1 MLSLT
6 YEPGLSTLNKLDHK
20 SNDIRPAGDN
30 FMNKQWPRFGSKIYS
45 ATRFRTLLFV
55 PRSSQFVSF
64 EELRASKCELRKR
77 ENGGYW
83 VYHPSKYFSNRM
95 RSFQNWVMILPI
107 ASDIAQL
114 KLGHQPTLPPTFKGK
129 ALGNRLGKFLHLFG
143 TRAVETFL
151 AYFSSLWKLSL
162 RDSLLYWL

>member
-30 FMNKQWPRFGSKIYS
+30 LMNKQWPRFGSKIYS

-64 EELRASKCELRKR
+64 EELRASNCELQSVSF
-77 ENGGYW
+77 ENEKME
-83 VYHPSKYFSNRM
+83 VIEFIIP
-95 RSFQNWVMILPI
+95 QNIFRT
-107 ASDIAQL
+107 A
-114 KLGHQPTLPPTFKGK
+114 
-129 ALGNRLGKFLHLFG
+129 
-143 TRAVETFL
+143 
-151 AYFSSLWKLSL
+151 
-162 RDSLLYWL
+162 